1 MLNIN
6 FKEVEKIDKVI
17 ENAVNQL
24 KNYSTKIDIKSIED
38 VKNDLNKKIEDFNI
52 QDRKL
57 RIGIIGQIKAG
68 KSSFIN
74 SLLFKGED
82 ILPKA
87 ATPKTANLTVI
98 KYNTQNS
105 LNIEFYTKKEF
116 NDILKRADF
125 TDESNETKVAKEI
138 KKLYDTSGISI
149 DNFSENFIIKAD
161 NYNDLLGKLD
171 EYAGEKGK
179 YTAIVKSLVL
189 NINNEKLKDIE
200 IVDTPGMN
208 DPILSRTE
216 KTREFM
222 KFADVVFFLS
232 PSTQFLDN
240 QDMDLLIKQLPQNGV
255 QCLILLASKFDSALL
270 DDDNENTY
278 YDKVATHLKNI
289 LTYQANKNYKKF
301 LEKISSENI
310 KTVIKN
316 SLPPIFISSMAYNW
330 FTKNKYSKE
339 EEILLNEL
347 KEKGIE
353 AWNGF
358 EFSKSVLKEIANFDE
373 VNSKFDNVI
382 FKKEDTLKEK
392 LKNILPNII
401 EKYITILKNFLNTAN
416 NSKDILQNDKIGKI
430 KENKS
435 LILKQKHQ
443 ISLKVEE
450 VLGNLKPQLTSG
462 KGEVLKYL
470 RNDITKYSEI
480 KEQTGTEV
488 HESSHWVST
497 SSWYNPFSWGGGY
510 TATSTYTTTYKYYMA
525 ADAIEALTNF
535 VNSSKTNTEK
545 NFEKILE
552 SKSLKFNLKKALLE
566 VLDTSSD
573 DFSPEHFKLIIEE
586 VVNNLE
592 YPVIKMDVSDTAKN
606 ISQNFSGEI
615 KGGQMSDL
623 KIEVNKSLEKIYNQF
638 EEIIIKETEK
648 NIKIIE
654 EMKSKL
660 LNNLLSKIDSD
671 IENLE
676 KEYKNKEEEVIKYT
690 DLINILEKLT
700 GDIYA
705 K

>member
-6 FKEVEKIDKVI
+6 FTEVEKINKVI

-24 KNYSTKIDIKSIED
+24 KNYSTKIDIKSLEE
-38 VKNDLNKKIEDFNI
+38 VKNDLNKKIEDFNNE
-52 QDRKL
+52 DRKL

-149 DNFSENFIIKAD
+149 DNFSENFIIKAE

-255 QCLILLASKFDSALL
+255 QCLILLASKFDSAVL
-270 DDDNENTY
+270 DDGWNRDSFDECIS
-278 YDKVATHLKNI
+278 HLKSG
-289 LTYQANKNYKKF
+289 LTNLANKNYKDFFKQV
-301 LEKISSENI
+301 IPENI

-316 SLPPIFISSMAYNW
+316 SLPPVFISSMAYNLLI
-330 FTKNKYSKE
+330 KNKYSKE
-339 EEILLNEL
+339 EKSILNEL
-347 KEKGIE
+347 NEI
-353 AWNGF
+353 WDNF

-382 FKKEDTLKEK
+382 LKKEDTLKEK

-462 KGEVLKYL
+462 KGEVLKHL

>member
-6 FKEVEKIDKVI
+6 FTEVEKINNVI
-17 ENAVNQL
+17 ANAVNQL
-24 KNYSTKIDIKSIED
+24 KNYSTKIDIKSLEE
-38 VKNDLNKKIEDFNI
+38 VKNDLNKKIEDFNNE
-52 QDRKL
+52 DRKL

-138 KKLYDTSGISI
+138 KKLYDNSGISI
-149 DNFSENFIIKAD
+149 DNFSENFIIKAE

-171 EYAGEKGK
+171 EYAGEQGK

-255 QCLILLASKFDSALL
+255 QCLILLASKFDSAVL
-270 DDDNENTY
+270 DDGWNRDSFDEC
-278 YDKVATHLKNI
+278 VSHLKNG
-289 LTYQANKNYKKF
+289 LTNLANKNYKDFFKQ
-301 LEKISSENI
+301 IIPENI

-316 SLPPIFISSMAYNW
+316 SLPPVFISSMAYNLSI
-330 FTKNKYSKE
+330 KDKYSKE
-339 EEILLNEL
+339 EKSILNEL
-347 KEKGIE
+347 NEI
-353 AWNGF
+353 WDNF

-401 EKYITILKNFLNTAN
+401 EKYITTLKNFLNTAN

-450 VLGNLKPQLTSG
+450 VLGNLKPQLISG
-462 KGEVLKYL
+462 KGEVLKHL

-497 SSWYNPFSWGGGY
+497 SSWYNPFSWGSGY
-510 TATSTYTTTYKYYMA
+510 TATSTYTTTYKYHMA

-676 KEYKNKEEEVIKYT
+676 KEYKNKEEEVMKYT
-690 DLINILEKLT
+690 NLINILEKLT